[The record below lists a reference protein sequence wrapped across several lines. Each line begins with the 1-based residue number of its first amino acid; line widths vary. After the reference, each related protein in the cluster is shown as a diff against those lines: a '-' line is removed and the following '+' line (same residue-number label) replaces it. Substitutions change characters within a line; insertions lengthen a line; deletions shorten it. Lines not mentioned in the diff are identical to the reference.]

1 MICDIQHMDIS
12 YFSQGYRPRK
22 IKSGEK
28 RSETVPSH
36 RRAWKFSRGFKTRGP
51 FRCHPSSVE
60 LKPETRECK
69 KSETRVGLKRTSSC
83 MPIFL
88 NRWRSAASLRQ
99 DELPAIRRQ
108 PSPVAYRSLSLQLPG
123 HAPAILC
130 LLGGGDTT
138 NRVAHEAS
146 DQGRS
151 ESRVSRADV
160 VCSCGVGVSLRWT
173 LPRCVRVTST
183 DVKTG

>member
-1 MICDIQHMDIS
+1 MVIYQ
-12 YFSQGYRPRK
+12 YNLPRPTGRGK
-22 IKSGEK
+22 LHNGKK
-28 RSETVPSH
+28 RFEARSS
-36 RRAWKFSRGFKTRGP
+36 RCQARKFSTGFKTRGSVP
-51 FRCHPSSVE
+51 CHTSSVE
-60 LKPETRECK
+60 VKPETMECK